1 MTITS
6 LIEDANKAG
15 LLGSAEV
22 ALRILPTL
30 CLAKLIIEDS
40 LHQMITRSSSPTVS
54 LAESHRN
61 GTSQSNCLAP
71 ERH

>member
-1 MTITS
+1 MAIIS
-6 LIEDANKAG
+6 LIEDANEAG

-30 CLAKLIIEDS
+30 CLAKSIFEDS
-40 LHQMITRSSSPTVS
+40 LHQMISRSSSPTVS
-54 LAESHRN
+54 LAESHGN
-61 GTSQSNCLAP
+61 GTSQSNRLAP